1 MINLY
6 RKIALLEATSYLFLL
21 FIAMPFKYILEIPE
35 LVKHF
40 GWIHGVLAIVYVT
53 ILIIAAIRYKWS
65 VWRVILYF
73 TASVLPVI
81 PFILDKKLKKEY
93 PNNG

>member
-40 GWIHGVLAIVYVT
+40 GWIHGVLAIVYVV
-53 ILIIAAIRYKWS
+53 ILIIAAIQYKWS
-65 VWRVILYF
+65 IWRVILYF

-93 PNNG
+93 PNN